1 MFSIQKPVVPV
12 ALMLVLGA
20 CAAGRAQNSA
30 QSGSALGVVEGQLR
44 DLLQPMGVA
53 VDRPM
58 AVAGQSAQ
66 LQLQWNEAP
75 SASRLSTEPISAGG
89 SIEILTR
96 RETAGPLPRRR
107 ALNLAPDRILIVG
120 VDRQSR
126 LRSWLVI
133 PDPRVIRAEGP
144 GPDGRLTGTVVQ
156 RDNLDFFVDVPDDP
170 SIREL
175 RIYEPQWNGQAF
187 DLLLIGTVTIG

>member
-1 MFSIQKPVVPV
+1 MLSIPKPGVLA
-12 ALMLVLGA
+12 ALMLVLTA
-20 CAAGRAQNSA
+20 CAAGRAQTST
-30 QSGSALGVVEGQLR
+30 QSNPGLGVAEAQLR
-44 DLLQPMGVA
+44 DLLQPLGVI
-53 VDRPM
+53 VEGPV

-66 LQLQWNEAP
+66 LQLRWDEAP
-75 SASRLSTEPISAGG
+75 AASRLSTEPISPGG

-96 RETAGPLPRRR
+96 KETPGPMPRRR

-120 VDRQSR
+120 VDSQSK

-170 SIREL
+170 NISEL

-187 DLLLIGTVTIG
+187 DLVLIGAVTIG